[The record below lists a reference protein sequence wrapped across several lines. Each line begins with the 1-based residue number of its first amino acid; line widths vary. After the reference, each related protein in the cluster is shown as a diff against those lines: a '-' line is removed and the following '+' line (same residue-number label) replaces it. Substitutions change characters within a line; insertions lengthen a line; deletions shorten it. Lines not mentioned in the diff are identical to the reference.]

1 VLDSLEPIKTTSLK
15 DIFVTRLEELI
26 LSGELKIGQK
36 LPSERD
42 LAEQLNVSRPV
53 VHEGLVELA
62 ARGMVTLKPR
72 SGAIINDYRKQ
83 GSITL
88 LSSLIN
94 YHKGTLEPRLFS
106 SLLEMRIHLE
116 TEFALLA
123 AERHTADQLK
133 DLERHLKKEDRAMSE
148 VSDYLYITDLDF
160 DFHLLVAM
168 ATGNMIY
175 PMILNSFK
183 QVYTNLSSQF
193 FKDETVTR
201 RVFDFHRVLV
211 DKIKAGNSREAALIM
226 KSMLEHGEEALRK
239 LVK

>member
-1 VLDSLEPIKTTSLK
+1 MLDSLEPIKTTSLK

-26 LSGELKIGQK
+26 LSGELAIGQK
-36 LPSERD
+36 LPSERE

-62 ARGMVTLKPR
+62 ARGMVTLKSR
-72 SGAIINDYRKQ
+72 SGAVINDYRKQ

-94 YHKGTLEPRLFS
+94 YHKGTLEPKLFS

-123 AERHTADQLK
+123 AERRTGAQMK
-133 DLERHLKKEDRAMSE
+133 DLENHLKKEDQALRE
-148 VSDYLYITDLDF
+148 YTDYLYITDLDF

-201 RVFDFHRVLV
+201 KVFSFHRVLV
-211 DKIKAGNSREAALIM
+211 DEIKSGNSHEAARIM
-226 KSMLEHGEEALRK
+226 KNMLEHGEKELRK

>member
-1 VLDSLEPIKTTSLK
+1 MLDSLEPIKTTSLK

>member
-1 VLDSLEPIKTTSLK
+1 MLDSLEPIKTTSLK

-26 LSGELKIGQK
+26 LSGELKIDQK
-36 LPSERD
+36 LPSERE

-72 SGAIINDYRKQ
+72 SGTVINDYRKQ

-94 YHKGTLEPRLFS
+94 YHKGTLEPKLFS
-106 SLLEMRIHLE
+106 SLLEMRIHIE

-123 AERHTADQLK
+123 AGRRSSDQLK
-133 DLERHLKKEDRAMSE
+133 DLEKHLKKEDRALDE
-148 VSDYLYITDLDF
+148 DSDYLYITDLDF
-160 DFHLLVAM
+160 EFHLLVAV

-201 RVFDFHRVLV
+201 KVFSFHRVMV
-211 DKIKAGNSREAALIM
+211 DEIKAGNSHEAARIM
-226 KSMLEHGEEALRK
+226 KIMLEHGETELRK

>member
-1 VLDSLEPIKTTSLK
+1 MLDSLEPIKTTSLK

-123 AERHTADQLK
+123 AERRTADQLK

>member
-123 AERHTADQLK
+123 AERRTADQLK